1 MTIDKKSDNEEL
13 SQAIETEAL
22 CELHRSAPPT
32 LRESMGLRLES
43 VDGATVS
50 VAARGANIVINRV
63 IGLGTN
69 APANGRQL
77 DTIRNIYADA
87 DVNRYFIHAAS
98 SARPAPLTAFLEN
111 AGFVADRPWMKFV
124 RDGGAVEEPSRDL
137 EIREIDAE
145 HAGDFGRIAGSAF
158 GLGGSAR
165 ELLAALVGRP
175 GWRIF
180 MSFDAGRP
188 AGTGA
193 LFVRGSVGWTDW
205 GATDPAFRRRGSQ
218 SALLAR
224 RVNAA
229 ADMGCTLLCTC
240 TGEAVDGEDQH
251 SYRNILRAGFVQAG
265 LRPNY
270 SPAGR
275 PA

>member
-1 MTIDKKSDNEEL
+1 MSIDENSDNEKL

-22 CELHRSAPPT
+22 CELHRAAPPT
-32 LRESMGLRLES
+32 LRESMGLRLET

-69 APANGRQL
+69 ATANIRQL
-77 DTIRNIYADA
+77 DSIRNIYAEA

-98 SARPAPLTAFLEN
+98 SACPAPLTAFLED

-124 RDGGAVEEPSRDL
+124 REGSGVEEPPRDL
-137 EIREIDAE
+137 EIREIDAG
-145 HAGDFGRIAGSAF
+145 HARDFGRIAGSAF
-158 GLGGSAR
+158 GLGEPAW

-193 LFVRGSVGWTDW
+193 LFVRGKVAWTDW

-240 TGEAVDGEDQH
+240 TGEAVDDEDQH
-251 SYRNILRAGFVQAG
+251 SYRNILRAGFAKAG

>member
-1 MTIDKKSDNEEL
+1 MSIGDNTDTERL
-13 SQAIETEAL
+13 SEAIETEAL
-22 CELHRSAPPT
+22 CELHRAAPPY

-50 VAARGANIVINRV
+50 VAALGANIVLNRV

-69 APANGRQL
+69 AAANRRQL
-77 DTIRNIYADA
+77 DTIRNMYADA
-87 DVNRYFIHAAS
+87 DVDRYFIHAAS
-98 SARPAPLTAFLEN
+98 SARPAPLTAFLED
-111 AGFVADRPWMKFV
+111 AGFVKDRAWMKFL
-124 RDGGAVEEPSRDL
+124 REGGVVEEPSRDL
-137 EIREIDAE
+137 EIREIGAG
-145 HAGDFGRIAGSAF
+145 HAGDFGRIAGRAF
-158 GLGGSAR
+158 GLGEPAW
-165 ELLAALVGRP
+165 ELLAELVGRP

-193 LFVRGSVGWTDW
+193 LFVRGKVGWTDW

-224 RVNAA
+224 RVNTAVS
-229 ADMGCTLLCTC
+229 MGCRILCTC
-240 TGEAVDGEDQH
+240 TGEAVDDEDQH
-251 SYRNILRAGFVQAG
+251 SYRNILRTGFAKAG